1 MAGNHFPSSSFPICM
16 VQKININIIST
27 FNVKPAV
34 GLVLLPIL
42 HKLHDL
48 HAVCPRVVQLAH
60 LEHETELLVLVHAL
74 NSSIRWKLKYAK
86 VISYLLTRPC
96 MDLPTWIGLP
106 FFSHR
111 VALIG
116 ATVFR

>member
-1 MAGNHFPSSSFPICM
+1 M

-48 HAVCPRVVQLAH
+48 AAPGAWQHQVKIKNKHSLEKDKDKKCRESTCVVEFAGF
-60 LEHETELLVLVHAL
+60 EDESELLRFVDSADPAVRWEVER
-74 NSSIRWKLKYAK
+74 SS
-86 VISYLLTRPC
+86 VFQPPGLLTD
-96 MDLPTWIGLP
+96 MFWG
-106 FFSHR
+106 H
-111 VALIG
+111 
-116 ATVFR
+116 